1 MRAPKNE
8 ATGTSGESEVKAEFE
23 RLGWGVMSA
32 PEHDLGTDLF
42 LSPRDDRRFDL
53 RTMLGAQVKTGPSQ
67 FSNEYKVDGKIAG
80 WWFSTDIEHF
90 EHWSNHA
97 IPHIIVLRDQDTNTS
112 YWQRITRDNI
122 QRAGKT
128 AKILIPRDQTIDN
141 SHNHDLQNA
150 ALSVLPAPVWEG
162 SAWRG
167 SSTID
172 HEMLIRCAL
181 LVPRMVA
188 TNPHEAGDTL
198 PGIEALALQVLM
210 NGGFNKLFTSINRR
224 KLMKNDDSTI
234 PSIRDASESGEWAW
248 RATAA
253 LHNYLHEGDNDQ
265 ILHLVSHSST
275 RSERAASHVLAVMTH
290 FDQHDANSALA
301 CVNNALKHDDYSPVD
316 YAWLQTQKSRALL
329 ELGRIQDAY
338 DLAIDTIRVRTL
350 HPTDITASA
359 IAGACAITAFYAAGW
374 LRGDT
379 DIVKEHYDNT
389 AMWWRSELVSA
400 GLSQHLSEEFRTWTQ
415 KRSIRFGWCDG
426 SHARLRAA
434 SLVSSLAGDQN
445 GWRDAMKQLGQHIL
459 ITSTT
464 ESPTERYVSALSMLR
479 LAGDSDGAY
488 DAARYLIDQVDAKIG
503 RLAAR
508 EITLDSSTR
517 TTALADIKLLTAYG
531 DVLEPSQANDVCC
544 WAIKTLTDSTDYIE
558 RTQPTFDVF
567 SHLLNMVR
575 SLIPALGENSIRSV
589 IDYVLSLPVVTDD
602 GGEAQLLANLVYA
615 VPRNSWTESDRKR
628 ALERYSSDAQF
639 LREALLSVASYEAA
653 EEIERRA
660 CAGDLMVLASL
671 ESRMQELSETA
682 ADCLISRLCEVIEDE
697 ISQARNG
704 IYDLHSYI
712 DTGGALAQLSV
723 LFPNYA
729 RWDYIE
735 RRLCTLP
742 PMANTHT
749 GTLMAIRSAGSNL
762 SSEVRSSLALCLELF
777 YRDDR
782 HNKMTFGADGSRGLA
797 VEALAAVSD
806 ASTRTRLVN
815 ELLTHESD
823 ERASAAWIFSH
834 FGQTNQRETLLGL
847 LHDSDQVVQC
857 AALYGLCLDLVH
869 SEYPDQSV
877 IDIVANRLEH
887 GTRSTGRAIVE
898 AMHGRK
904 AQEIPEQLVSVARHH
919 PCASVRKALN
929 DSVQDIHLHAN

>member
-1 MRAPKNE
+1 MRAPRNE

-23 RLGWGVMSA
+23 RLGWGVMLGA
-32 PEHDLGTDLF
+32 EHDLGTDL
-42 LSPRDDRRFDL
+42 LLLPRDERRFDL
-53 RTMLGAQVKTGPSQ
+53 GTALGAQVKTGPSQ
-67 FSNEYKVDGKIAG
+67 FRNKCIDGQVAG
-80 WWFSTDIEHF
+80 WWFSTDLMHF
-90 EHWSNHA
+90 EYWSNHA
-97 IPHIIVLRDQDTNTS
+97 IPHIIILRDQHTNTS
-112 YWQRITRDNI
+112 YWQLVTPDNI
-122 QRAGKT
+122 RRTSKT
-128 AKILIPRDQTIDN
+128 AKILIPLDQTIDEL
-141 SHNHDLQNA
+141 HNRDLQNA
-150 ALSVLPAPVWEG
+150 ALSMLPSPVWEG

-167 SSTID
+167 SSTIN

-188 TNPHEAGDTL
+188 TNPREAGDIL

-210 NGGFNKLFTSINRR
+210 NGWFEKLFTSVNRR
-224 KLMKNDDSTI
+224 KLTENGGFGI
-234 PSIRDASESGEWAW
+234 PTLKEASESSEWTW

-253 LHNYLHEGDNDQ
+253 LYNYLHKGDSDQ
-265 ILHLVSHSST
+265 VLHLVSHSST
-275 RSERAASHVLAVMTH
+275 SNERAASYVLAVMTH
-290 FDQHDANSALA
+290 FDNNDAKSALA
-301 CVNNALKHDDYSPVD
+301 CINEALNHDDYSPVD
-316 YAWLQTQKSRALL
+316 HAWLQAQKSRALL
-329 ELGRIQDAY
+329 ELGRTQDAY
-338 DLAIDTIRVRTL
+338 NLANDTIQVRSN

-379 DIVKEHYDNT
+379 GIVNDYYDNT

-400 GLSQHLSEEFRTWTQ
+400 GLSQHLSETFRTWTQ
-415 KRSIRFGWCDG
+415 KRSIQFRWRDG
-426 SHARLRAA
+426 AYTRLRSA

-459 ITSTT
+459 VTSTT
-464 ESPTERYVSALSMLR
+464 ESPIERYVFALSMLR
-479 LAGDSDGAY
+479 LAGDSDGSY
-488 DAARYLIDQVDAKIG
+488 DAAQYLVDQVDAQIG

-544 WAIKTLTDSTDYIE
+544 WAIKALTDSTDYIE
-558 RTQPTFDVF
+558 RTQPAFDVF
-567 SHLLNMVR
+567 SHLLHMVR
-575 SLIPALGENSIRSV
+575 SLIPALDENSIRWI

-602 GGEAQLLANLVYA
+602 GGEAQLLAKLVYA
-615 VPRNSWTESDRKR
+615 VPRNSWTESDQKR

-671 ESRMQELSETA
+671 DSRMQDLSDTA
-682 ADCLISRLCEVIEDE
+682 AARLISRLCEVVEEE
-697 ISQARNG
+697 ISQTRDG
-704 IYDLHSYI
+704 IFDLHSYI
-712 DTGGALAQLSV
+712 DIGGALAQLSV

-735 RRLCTLP
+735 RRLRTLP
-742 PMANTHT
+742 PMANTHK
-749 GTLMAIRSAGSNL
+749 GTLMAIRSAGPNL
-762 SSEVRSSLALCLELF
+762 SSEVRSSLALCLESF

-782 HNKMTFGADGSRGLA
+782 HNKMPFGADGSRELA

-823 ERASAAWIFSH
+823 ERASAAWIISH
-834 FGQTNQRETLLGL
+834 FGQASQRETLLGL
-847 LHDSDQVVQC
+847 LHDSDRVVQC
-857 AALYGLCLDLVH
+857 ASLYGLCRDLVR
-869 SEYPDQSV
+869 SERPDQSV

-887 GTRSTGRAIVE
+887 GTRSTGMAIVE
-898 AMHGRK
+898 AMRDHK
-904 AQEIPEQLVSVARHH
+904 EHEIPEQLVSAARRH
-919 PCASVRKALN
+919 PCASVRKAFSDN
-929 DSVQDIHLHAN
+929 AQDMRQQIN

>member
-23 RLGWGVMSA
+23 RLGWGVMSGS
-32 PEHDLGTDLF
+32 EHDLGTDL
-42 LSPRDDRRFDL
+42 LLLPRDERRFDL
-53 RTMLGAQVKTGPSQ
+53 ETALGAQVKTGPSQ

-80 WWFSTDIEHF
+80 WWFSTDLIHF
-90 EHWSNHA
+90 EYWSDHV
-97 IPHIIVLRDQDTNTS
+97 IPHIIILRDQDTNTS
-112 YWQRITRDNI
+112 YWQLVTRDNI
-122 QRAGKT
+122 RHTGKT
-128 AKILIPRDQTIDN
+128 AKILIPRDHTIDK
-141 SHNHDLQNA
+141 SHNRDLQNA
-150 ALSVLPAPVWEG
+150 ALSMLPRPVWEG
-162 SAWRG
+162 SAWQG

-172 HEMLIRCAL
+172 RELLIRCAL

-188 TNPHEAGDTL
+188 TNPHGAGDIL

-210 NGGFNKLFTSINRR
+210 NGGFNKLFTSVNRR
-224 KLMKNDDSTI
+224 KLMENDGSGI
-234 PSIRDASESGEWAW
+234 PSLEEASESSEWTW

-253 LHNYLHEGDNDQ
+253 LYNYLHKGHSDQ

-275 RSERAASHVLAVMTH
+275 SNERAAAYVLAVMMY
-290 FDQHDANSALA
+290 FDNNDAKSALT
-301 CVNNALKHDDYSPVD
+301 CVDNALKHDDYSPVD
-316 YAWLQTQKSRALL
+316 YAWLRAQKSRALL
-329 ELGRIQDAY
+329 ELGRAQDAY
-338 DLAIDTIRVRTL
+338 NIANDTIQVRSN

-374 LRGDT
+374 LRGDN
-379 DIVKEHYDNT
+379 DIVKEYYDNT

-400 GLSQHLSEEFRTWTQ
+400 GLSQHLSEEFRTWTN
-415 KRSIRFGWCDG
+415 KRSIRFGSRDDSC
-426 SHARLRAA
+426 ARLRSA
-434 SLVSSLAGDQN
+434 SLISSLTGDQN
-445 GWRDAMKQLGQHIL
+445 GWRDTMKQLGQHIL
-459 ITSTT
+459 VTSTT
-464 ESPTERYVSALSMLR
+464 ESPTERYVSALSILR

-488 DAARYLIDQVDAKIG
+488 DAARYLVDQVDAKIG

-517 TTALADIKLLTAYG
+517 TTALADIKLLTACG
-531 DVLEPSQANDVCC
+531 DVLESRQANNVCR
-544 WAIKTLTDSTDYIE
+544 WAINTLTDSTDYIE
-558 RTQPTFDVF
+558 RTQPVFDIF
-567 SHLLNMVR
+567 SHLLNMIR
-575 SLIPALGENSIRSV
+575 SLIPALDEKSIRSV

-602 GGEAQLLANLVYA
+602 GGEAQLLAKLVYA
-615 VPRNSWTESDRKR
+615 VPRSSWTESDRKR

-639 LREALLSVASYEAA
+639 LREALLSISLHEAT
-653 EEIERRA
+653 EEVERRA

-671 ESRMQELSETA
+671 DSRMQDLSDIA
-682 ADCLISRLCEVIEDE
+682 AACLISRLCEVIEDE

-704 IYDLHSYI
+704 IYDLHGYI

-735 RRLCTLP
+735 RRLRTLP

-749 GTLMAIRSAGSNL
+749 GTLMAIRSAGPNL
-762 SSEVRSSLALCLELF
+762 SSEVRSSLALCLESF

-782 HNKMTFGADGSRGLA
+782 HNKMTFGSDGSRELA
-797 VEALAAVSD
+797 AEALAAVSD
-806 ASTRTRLVN
+806 ASTRTSLVN
-815 ELLTHESD
+815 ELLTHGSD
-823 ERASAAWIFSH
+823 ERASAAWIISH
-834 FGQTNQRETLLGL
+834 FDKANQRETLLGL

>member
-42 LSPRDDRRFDL
+42 LSPRDERRFDL
-53 RTMLGAQVKTGPSQ
+53 GTALGAQVKTGPSQ
-67 FSNEYKVDGKIAG
+67 FGNEYKVDGQIAG
-80 WWFSTDIEHF
+80 WWFSTDLMHF
-90 EHWSNHA
+90 EYWSNHA
-97 IPHIIVLRDQDTNTS
+97 IPHIIILRDQGTNTS
-112 YWQRITRDNI
+112 YWQLVTRDNI
-122 QRAGKT
+122 RRTGKT
-128 AKILIPRDQTIDN
+128 AKILIPRDQIIDEL
-141 SHNHDLQNA
+141 HNHDLQNA
-150 ALSVLPAPVWEG
+150 ALSMLPSPVWEG

-172 HEMLIRCAL
+172 HEMLIRCTL
-181 LVPRMVA
+181 IVPRIVA
-188 TNPHEAGDTL
+188 TNPHEAGDIL

-210 NGGFNKLFTSINRR
+210 NGGFDKLFTSVNRR
-224 KLMKNDDSTI
+224 KLTENCGSGI
-234 PSIRDASESGEWAW
+234 PSLKEASESNEWAW

-253 LHNYLHEGDNDQ
+253 LHNYLYEGDSDQ

-275 RSERAASHVLAVMTH
+275 SNERAASHVFAVMTH
-290 FDQHDANSALA
+290 FDHNDAKSALA
-301 CVNNALKHDDYSPVD
+301 CVDDALKYDDYSPVD
-316 YAWLQTQKSRALL
+316 YAWLRAQKSRALL
-329 ELGRIQDAY
+329 ELGRAQDAY
-338 DLAIDTIRVRTL
+338 NLANDTIQVRSN

-379 DIVKEHYDNT
+379 DIVKEYYDNT
-389 AMWWRSELVSA
+389 AMWWRSELISA
-400 GLSQHLSEEFRTWTQ
+400 GLSQHLSEEFRTWTK
-415 KRSIRFGWCDG
+415 KRSIRFGWRDD
-426 SHARLRAA
+426 SHARLRSA
-434 SLVSSLAGDQN
+434 SLVSSLTGDQN

-488 DAARYLIDQVDAKIG
+488 DAARYLVNQVDARIG

-517 TTALADIKLLTAYG
+517 TTALADIKLLTVCG

-544 WAIKTLTDSTDYIE
+544 WAINTLMDSTDYIE
-558 RTQPTFDVF
+558 RTQPVFDVF
-567 SHLLNMVR
+567 SHLLNMIR
-575 SLIPALGENSIRSV
+575 SLIPALDEKSIRSV
-589 IDYVLSLPVVTDD
+589 IGYILSLPVVTDD
-602 GGEAQLLANLVYA
+602 GGEAQLLAKLVYA

-639 LREALLSVASYEAA
+639 LREALLSVVSYEAA

-671 ESRMQELSETA
+671 DSRIQDLSDTA
-682 ADCLISRLCEVIEDE
+682 AACLISRLCEVVEEE

-704 IYDLHSYI
+704 IFDLHSYI
-712 DTGGALAQLSV
+712 DIGGALAQLSV

-729 RWDYIE
+729 RWNYIE
-735 RRLCTLP
+735 RRLRTLP

-749 GTLMAIRSAGSNL
+749 GTLVAIRSAGPNL
-762 SSEVRSSLALCLELF
+762 SSEVRSSLALCLESF

-782 HNKMTFGADGSRGLA
+782 HNKMTFGADGSRELA
-797 VEALAAVSD
+797 AEALAAVSD

-815 ELLTHESD
+815 ELLTHGSY
-823 ERASAAWIFSH
+823 ERASAAWIITH
-834 FGQTNQRETLLGL
+834 FGQVDRRETLLSL
-847 LHDSDQVVQC
+847 VHDSDQVVQC
-857 AALYGLCLDLVH
+857 AALYGLCLDLVR
-869 SEYPDQSV
+869 SEDPDQSV
-877 IDIVANRLEH
+877 MDIVANRLER
-887 GTRSTGRAIVE
+887 GTRSTASAIIE
-898 AMHGRK
+898 ALRGRK
-904 AQEIPEQLVSVARHH
+904 AQEIPEQLVSVARQH
-919 PCASVRKALN
+919 PCASVRKVIN
-929 DSVQDIHLHAN
+929 GSEQDTNLRSS

>member
-23 RLGWGVMSA
+23 RLGWGVMLGA
-32 PEHDLGTDLF
+32 GHDLGTDL
-42 LSPRDDRRFDL
+42 LLLPRDERRFDL
-53 RTMLGAQVKTGPSQ
+53 GTALGAQVKTGPSQ
-67 FSNEYKVDGKIAG
+67 FRNECIVDGQIAG
-80 WWFSTDIEHF
+80 WWFSTDLMHF
-90 EHWSNHA
+90 EYWSNHA
-97 IPHIIVLRDQDTNTS
+97 IPHIIILRNQNTDKS
-112 YWQRITRDNI
+112 YWQLVTRDNI
-122 QRAGKT
+122 RHTGKT
-128 AKILIPRDQTIDN
+128 AKILIPRDQTIDK
-141 SHNHDLQNA
+141 SHNRDLQNA
-150 ALSVLPAPVWEG
+150 ALSRLPSPVWEG

-172 HEMLIRCAL
+172 HELLIRCAL

-188 TNPHEAGDTL
+188 TNPREAGDIL

-210 NGGFNKLFTSINRR
+210 NDGFNKLFTSVNHR
-224 KLMKNDDSTI
+224 KLTENNGPTI
-234 PSIRDASESGEWAW
+234 PSISDASKSDEWAW
-248 RATAA
+248 QATAA
-253 LHNYLHEGDNDQ
+253 LHNYLHKGDSDQ

-275 RSERAASHVLAVMTH
+275 SSERAASHVLAVMTH
-290 FDQHDANSALA
+290 FDNNDAKSALA
-301 CVNNALKHDDYSPVD
+301 CVNDALKHDDYSPVD
-316 YAWLQTQKSRALL
+316 HAWLRTQKSRALL
-329 ELGRIQDAY
+329 ELGCAQDAY
-338 DLAIDTIRVRTL
+338 NLANDTIQVRSN

-379 DIVKEHYDNT
+379 DIVKEYYDNT

-400 GLSQHLSEEFRTWTQ
+400 GLSQHLSEEFRTWTK
-415 KRSIRFGWCDG
+415 KRSIRFGWRDD
-426 SHARLRAA
+426 SHARLRSA
-434 SLVSSLAGDQN
+434 SLVSSLTGDQN
-445 GWRDAMKQLGQHIL
+445 GWRDAMKQLGRHIL

-464 ESPTERYVSALSMLR
+464 ESPTERYASALSMLR

-488 DAARYLIDQVDAKIG
+488 DAARHLVDQVDAKIG

-531 DVLEPSQANDVCC
+531 DVLEPSLANDACC
-544 WAIKTLTDSTDYIE
+544 WAINTLTDSTDYIK
-558 RTQPTFDVF
+558 RTQPVFDVF

-575 SLIPALGENSIRSV
+575 SLIPALDEKSIRSV
-589 IDYVLSLPVVTDD
+589 IDYILSLPVITDD
-602 GGEAQLLANLVYA
+602 GGEAQLLAKLVYA

-639 LREALLSVASYEAA
+639 LREALLSVASYEAT

-671 ESRMQELSETA
+671 DSRMKELSETA
-682 ADCLISRLCEVIEDE
+682 ADHLICQLCNAINKE
-697 ISQARNG
+697 ITQAHNG
-704 IYDLHSYI
+704 TFDIQSYI
-712 DTGGALAQLSV
+712 DIGGALTQLSA

-735 RRLCTLP
+735 RRLRTLP
-742 PMANTHT
+742 PLANTHT
-749 GTLMAIRSAGSNL
+749 GTLMAIRSAGPNL

-782 HNKMTFGADGSRGLA
+782 HNKMTFGADGSRELA
-797 VEALAAVSD
+797 AEALAAVSD

-815 ELLTHESD
+815 ELLTHGSD
-823 ERASAAWIFSH
+823 ERASAAWIISH
-834 FGQTNQRETLLGL
+834 FGQASQRETLLGL

-857 AALYGLCLDLVH
+857 ASLYGLCRDLVR
-869 SEYPDQSV
+869 SEDPDQSV

-898 AMHGRK
+898 AMRDHK
-904 AQEIPEQLVSVARHH
+904 EHEIPEQLVSAARRH
-919 PCASVRKALN
+919 PCASVRKAFA
-929 DSVQDIHLHAN
+929 DSAQDMYL

>member
-23 RLGWGVMSA
+23 RLGWGVMSGS
-32 PEHDLGTDLF
+32 EHDLGTDL
-42 LSPRDDRRFDL
+42 LLLPRDERRFDL
-53 RTMLGAQVKTGPSQ
+53 GTALGAQVKTGPSQ

-80 WWFSTDIEHF
+80 WWFSTDLIHF
-90 EHWSNHA
+90 EYWSDHV
-97 IPHIIVLRDQDTNTS
+97 IPHIIILRDQDTNTS
-112 YWQRITRDNI
+112 YWQLVTRDNI
-122 QRAGKT
+122 RHTGKT
-128 AKILIPRDQTIDN
+128 AKILIPRDHTIDK
-141 SHNHDLQNA
+141 SHNRDLQNA
-150 ALSVLPAPVWEG
+150 ALSMLPRPVWEG
-162 SAWRG
+162 SAWQG

-172 HEMLIRCAL
+172 RELLIRCAL

-188 TNPHEAGDTL
+188 TNPHGAGDIL

-210 NGGFNKLFTSINRR
+210 NGGFNKLFTSVNRR
-224 KLMKNDDSTI
+224 KLMENDGSGI
-234 PSIRDASESGEWAW
+234 PSLEEASESSEWTW

-253 LHNYLHEGDNDQ
+253 LYNYLHKGHSDQ

-275 RSERAASHVLAVMTH
+275 SNERAAAYVLAVMMY
-290 FDQHDANSALA
+290 FDNNDAKSALT
-301 CVNNALKHDDYSPVD
+301 CVDDALKHDDYSPVD
-316 YAWLQTQKSRALL
+316 YAWLRTQKSRALL
-329 ELGRIQDAY
+329 ELGRAQDAY
-338 DLAIDTIRVRTL
+338 NIANDTIQVRSN
-350 HPTDITASA
+350 HPSDITASA

-379 DIVKEHYDNT
+379 DIVKKYYDNT

-400 GLSQHLSEEFRTWTQ
+400 GLSQHLSEEFRTWTN
-415 KRSIRFGWCDG
+415 KHSIRFGSRDDSC
-426 SHARLRAA
+426 ARLRSA
-434 SLVSSLAGDQN
+434 SLISSLTGDQN

-459 ITSTT
+459 VTSTT
-464 ESPTERYVSALSMLR
+464 ESPIERYVFALSMLR
-479 LAGDSDGAY
+479 RAGDSDGAY
-488 DAARYLIDQVDAKIG
+488 DAARYLVDQVDAKIG
-503 RLAAR
+503 RLAAG

-567 SHLLNMVR
+567 SHLLNMIR

-602 GGEAQLLANLVYA
+602 GGEAQLLAKLVYA

-671 ESRMQELSETA
+671 DSRMQELSETA
-682 ADCLISRLCEVIEDE
+682 ADCLISQLCKAINEE
-697 ISQARNG
+697 ITHAHNG
-704 IYDLHSYI
+704 TFDIQNYI
-712 DTGGALAQLSV
+712 DIGGALAQLSV

-735 RRLCTLP
+735 RRLRTLP

-749 GTLMAIRSAGSNL
+749 GTLMAIRSAGPNL
-762 SSEVRSSLALCLELF
+762 SPEVRSSLALCLESF

-782 HNKMTFGADGSRGLA
+782 HNKMTFGADGSRELA

-815 ELLTHESD
+815 ELLTHGSD
-823 ERASAAWIFSH
+823 ERASAAWIIAH
-834 FGQTNQRETLLGL
+834 FGQADRRETLLSL
-847 LHDSDQVVQC
+847 VHDSDQVVQC
-857 AALYGLCLDLVH
+857 AALYGLCLDLVR
-869 SEYPDQSV
+869 SEDPDQSV

-887 GTRSTGRAIVE
+887 GTRSTGRAIAE
-898 AMHGRK
+898 ALRGHK
-904 AQEIPEQLVSVARHH
+904 AQEIPEQLVSVARQH
-919 PCASVRKALN
+919 PCASVRKVLN
-929 DSVQDIHLHAN
+929 DSVQDMHLWTT

>member
-53 RTMLGAQVKTGPSQ
+53 RTMLGAQVKTGLSQ
-67 FSNEYKVDGKIAG
+67 FRNEYKVDDQIAG
-80 WWFSTDIEHF
+80 WWFSTDLTHF
-90 EHWSNHA
+90 EYWSNHA
-97 IPHIIVLRDQDTNTS
+97 IPHIIILRDQHTNTS
-112 YWQRITRDNI
+112 YWQLVTPDNI
-122 QRAGKT
+122 RRTGKT
-128 AKILIPRDQTIDN
+128 AKILIPRDQTIDKL
-141 SHNHDLQNA
+141 HNRDLQNA
-150 ALSVLPAPVWEG
+150 ALSMLPNPVWEG

-167 SSTID
+167 SSTIN

-188 TNPHEAGDTL
+188 TNPREAGDIL

-210 NGGFNKLFTSINRR
+210 NGGFDKLFTSVNRR
-224 KLMKNDDSTI
+224 KLTENGGFGI
-234 PSIRDASESGEWAW
+234 PTLKEASESSEWTW
-248 RATAA
+248 RATAV
-253 LHNYLHEGDNDQ
+253 LYNYLHKGDSDQ
-265 ILHLVSHSST
+265 VLHLVSHSST
-275 RSERAASHVLAVMTH
+275 SNERAASHVLAVMTH
-290 FDQHDANSALA
+290 FDNNDAKSALA
-301 CVNNALKHDDYSPVD
+301 CIDEALNYDDYSPVD
-316 YAWLQTQKSRALL
+316 YAWLQAQKSRALL
-329 ELGRIQDAY
+329 ELGRTQDAY
-338 DLAIDTIRVRTL
+338 NLANDTIRVRSN

-374 LRGDT
+374 LRGNT

-400 GLSQHLSEEFRTWTQ
+400 GLSQHLSETFRTWTQ
-415 KRSIRFGWCDG
+415 KRSIQFGWRDG
-426 SHARLRAA
+426 AYTRLRAA

-459 ITSTT
+459 VTSTI
-464 ESPTERYVSALSMLR
+464 ESPIERYVSALSMLR

-488 DAARYLIDQVDAKIG
+488 DAARYLVDQVDAQIG

-517 TTALADIKLLTAYG
+517 TTALADIKLLTACG

-544 WAIKTLTDSTDYIE
+544 WAIKTLMDSADYIE
-558 RTQPTFDVF
+558 RTQPVFDVF

-575 SLIPALGENSIRSV
+575 SLIPALDENSIRSV

-602 GGEAQLLANLVYA
+602 GGEAQLLAKLVYA
-615 VPRNSWTESDRKR
+615 VPRNSWTESDQKR

-671 ESRMQELSETA
+671 DSRMQELSETA
-682 ADCLISRLCEVIEDE
+682 ADCLISQLCNVIDDE
-697 ISQARNG
+697 ITQAHKGVFNF
-704 IYDLHSYI
+704 YNYI
-712 DTGGALAQLSV
+712 DVGGALTQLSF

-729 RWDYIE
+729 RWDHIE
-735 RRLCTLP
+735 SRLRTLP
-742 PMANTHT
+742 PTASTHV
-749 GTLMAIRSAGSNL
+749 GTLLAIRDGGMNL
-762 SSEVRSSLALCLELF
+762 PSEVRSSLISCLESF

-782 HNKMTFGADGSRGLA
+782 HNNLAFGADGSRGLA
-797 VEALAAVSD
+797 AEALATISD
-806 ASTRTRLVN
+806 TSTRRHLVN
-815 ELLTHESD
+815 ELLTQGSD
-823 ERASAAWIFSH
+823 ERSSAAWIISH
-834 FGQTNQRETLLGL
+834 FGQANRRETLLGL

-857 AALYGLCLDLVH
+857 AALHGLCLDLVR
-869 SEYPDQSV
+869 SEDPDQSV

-887 GTRSTGRAIVE
+887 GTRSTASAIVE
-898 AMHGRK
+898 ALRDRK
-904 AQEIPEQLVSVARHH
+904 AQEIPEQLVSVATQH
-919 PCASVRKALN
+919 PCASVRKVLN
-929 DSVQDIHLHAN
+929 GSAQDTYPRSS

>member
-1 MRAPKNE
+1 MRAPRNE

-67 FSNEYKVDGKIAG
+67 FDKACKVDGQLIG

-97 IPHIIVLRDQDTNTS
+97 IPHIIILRNQNTNKS
-112 YWQRITRDNI
+112 YWQLVTRDNV
-122 QRAGKT
+122 RHTGKT
-128 AKILIPRDQTIDN
+128 AKILIPRDQTIDK
-141 SHNHDLQNA
+141 SHNRDLQNA
-150 ALSVLPAPVWEG
+150 ALSTLPSPVWEG

-172 HEMLIRCAL
+172 HDLLIRCAL

-188 TNPHEAGDTL
+188 TNPREAGDIL

-210 NGGFNKLFTSINRR
+210 NDGFNKLFTSVNRR
-224 KLMKNDDSTI
+224 KLTENDGSGI
-234 PSIRDASESGEWAW
+234 PSLKEASESSEWTW

-253 LHNYLHEGDNDQ
+253 LYDYVHNGDGDQ

-275 RSERAASHVLAVMTH
+275 SNERAAAHVLAVMTH
-290 FDQHDANSALA
+290 FDNNDAKSALA
-301 CVNNALKHDDYSPVD
+301 CVDDALKHDDYSPVD
-316 YAWLQTQKSRALL
+316 HAWLRAQKSRALL
-329 ELGRIQDAY
+329 ELERAQDAY
-338 DLAIDTIRVRTL
+338 NLANDTIQVRSN

-379 DIVKEHYDNT
+379 GIVNEYYDNT

-400 GLSQHLSEEFRTWTQ
+400 GLSQHLSETFRTWTQ
-415 KRSIRFGWCDG
+415 KRSTQIGWRDG
-426 SHARLRAA
+426 AYTRLRSA
-434 SLVSSLAGDQN
+434 SLVSSLAGDHN
-445 GWRDAMKQLGQHIL
+445 GWRDAMKQLGRHIL
-459 ITSTT
+459 VTSTI
-464 ESPTERYVSALSMLR
+464 ESPIERYVSALSVLR

-488 DAARYLIDQVDAKIG
+488 DAARYIVDQVDAQIG

-517 TTALADIKLLTAYG
+517 TTALADIKMLTACG

-544 WAIKTLTDSTDYIE
+544 WAIKTLMDSADYIE
-558 RTQPTFDVF
+558 RTQPVFDVF

-575 SLIPALGENSIRSV
+575 SLIPALDENSIRSV

-602 GGEAQLLANLVYA
+602 GGEAQLLAKLVYT
-615 VPRNSWTESDRKR
+615 VPRNSWTDSDQKR

-671 ESRMQELSETA
+671 DSRMQDLSDTA
-682 ADCLISRLCEVIEDE
+682 AARLISRLCEVVEEE
-697 ISQARNG
+697 ISQTRDG
-704 IYDLHSYI
+704 IFDLHSYI
-712 DTGGALAQLSV
+712 DIGGALAQLSV

-735 RRLCTLP
+735 RRLRTLP
-742 PMANTHT
+742 PIANTHK
-749 GTLMAIRSAGSNL
+749 GTLMTVRSAGPNL
-762 SSEVRSSLALCLELF
+762 SSEMRSSLALCLESF

-782 HNKMTFGADGSRGLA
+782 HNKMPFGADGSRELA

-823 ERASAAWIFSH
+823 ERASAAWIIAH
-834 FGQTNQRETLLGL
+834 FGQADHRETLLSL
-847 LHDSDQVVQC
+847 AHDSDQIVQC
-857 AALYGLCLDLVH
+857 EALYGLCLDLVG
-869 SEYPDQSV
+869 SEDPDQSV
-877 IDIVANRLEH
+877 IDIVANKLAH
-887 GTRSTGRAIVE
+887 GTRSTGMAIAE
-898 AMHGRK
+898 ALRDHK
-904 AQEIPEQLVSVARHH
+904 AQEIPEQLVSVVRQH
-919 PCASVRKALN
+919 PCASVRKVLN
-929 DSVQDIHLHAN
+929 DSLQDMHLWTT

>member
-23 RLGWGVMSA
+23 RLGWGVMSGA
-32 PEHDLGTDLF
+32 GHDLGTDLL
-42 LSPRDDRRFDL
+42 LSPRDERRFDL
-53 RTMLGAQVKTGPSQ
+53 GTALGAQVKTGRSQ
-67 FSNEYKVDGKIAG
+67 FGNEYKVDGQIVG
-80 WWFSTDIEHF
+80 WWFSTDLMHF
-90 EHWSNHA
+90 EYWSNHA
-97 IPHIIVLRDQDTNTS
+97 IPHIIILRDQDTNTS
-112 YWQRITRDNI
+112 YWQLVTRDNI
-122 QRAGKT
+122 RHTGKT
-128 AKILIPRDQTIDN
+128 AKILIPQDQTIDE
-141 SHNHDLQNA
+141 SHNRDLQNA
-150 ALSVLPAPVWEG
+150 ALSMLPSPVWEG

-188 TNPHEAGDTL
+188 TNPHGAGDIL

-224 KLMKNDDSTI
+224 KLTENDGSGI
-234 PSIRDASESGEWAW
+234 PSLEEASESSEWTW

-253 LHNYLHEGDNDQ
+253 LYNYLHKGDSDQ

-275 RSERAASHVLAVMTH
+275 SNERAAAYVLAVMMY
-290 FDQHDANSALA
+290 FDNNDAKSALT
-301 CVNNALKHDDYSPVD
+301 CVDDALKHDDYSPVD
-316 YAWLQTQKSRALL
+316 YAWLRTQKSRALL
-329 ELGRIQDAY
+329 ELGRTQDAY

-379 DIVKEHYDNT
+379 DIVKKYYDNT

-400 GLSQHLSEEFRTWTQ
+400 GLSQHLSEEFSTWTQ
-415 KRSIRFGWCDG
+415 KRSIQFGWRDG
-426 SHARLRAA
+426 AYTRLRSA

-508 EITLDSSTR
+508 EITLDYSTR
-517 TTALADIKLLTAYG
+517 TTALADIKLLTACG

-575 SLIPALGENSIRSV
+575 SLIPALGENSICSV

-602 GGEAQLLANLVYA
+602 GGEAQLLAKLVYA

-671 ESRMQELSETA
+671 DSRMQDLSDTA
-682 ADCLISRLCEVIEDE
+682 AACLISRLCEVIEDE

-712 DTGGALAQLSV
+712 ETGGALAQLSV
-723 LFPNYA
+723 LCPNYA
-729 RWDYIE
+729 RWDWIE
-735 RRLCTLP
+735 RRLRTLP
-742 PMANTHT
+742 PTAKTHT

-762 SSEVRSSLALCLELF
+762 SSEVRSDLIPCLESI
-777 YRDDR
+777 YRGDR
-782 HNKMTFGADGSRGLA
+782 PSNLTFGADGSRGLA

-806 ASTRTRLVN
+806 ASTRTCLVN
-815 ELLTHESD
+815 ELLTHGSD
-823 ERASAAWIFSH
+823 ERASAAWIISH
-834 FGQTNQRETLLGL
+834 FGQANQRETLLGL

-857 AALYGLCLDLVH
+857 AALYGLCLDLVR
-869 SEYPDQSV
+869 SEDPDQSV

-887 GTRSTGRAIVE
+887 GTRSTASAIVE
-898 AMHGRK
+898 ALRGRK
-904 AQEIPEQLVSVARHH
+904 AQEIPEQLVSVARQH
-919 PCASVRKALN
+919 PCASVRKLLN